1 MTGGGTN
8 TDSVAAELTTAPPIV
23 YTLHVY
29 AAPLSAPCA
38 TAVYV
43 ADVAPAMSTPLR
55 RHWYITVPNGAVP
68 AAVNENV
75 SNTVTDAD
83 VGSVVIVGA
92 STTVTVTESVPN
104 DFTVMPKLFAMALNE
119 LPTVVSMPTRFVY
132 DPDCHRWMYTVGE
145 NTPTSYDDVSV
156 VVGDVRSDT

>member
-1 MTGGGTN
+1 
-8 TDSVAAELTTAPPIV
+8 
-23 YTLHVY
+23 
-29 AAPLSAPCA
+29 
-38 TAVYV
+38 
-43 ADVAPAMSTPLR
+43 MSTPLR
-55 RHWYITVPNGAVP
+55 RHWYITVPKGAVP

-83 VGSVVIVGA
+83 VGCVVIVGA
-92 STTVTVTESVPN
+92 STTVTVTDSVPN

-145 NTPTSYDDVSV
+145 NTPTSYDDASV